1 MAKETVRASDAP
13 AQLGARP
20 VRRGRL
26 PDPLRSTPALIVL
39 HGVVLI
45 LTLLVTAVVAVR
57 SAGPAGNLGERAAGV
72 AVTTSSTA
80 SEIYQGLADAD
91 VAASAVFL
99 LPPVGDQ
106 HEKLRT
112 DYGTAVHTVERQLTD
127 AMGGAVNDPDRLNR
141 LAAIGSRL
149 TVYRGVVCTALA
161 TAGGDAAPT
170 GTDSAAS
177 PACPAAPPENIVA
190 ADDPRS
196 AARAVLASAYARE
209 ASHYMS
215 TELLTEAQ
223 RLWDDDTR
231 RLLHAR
237 ADARPWMA
245 ASMLVPLA
253 LLSALVATQLWL
265 RRRTRRRLN
274 VGLLLASGATVAVL
288 AMLVA
293 SWWHWPA
300 ADDQFG
306 DLETAIAAQNTSQQ
320 HLGDLLAGRADLYL
334 ALGASV
340 DPAAHQAD
348 FYARG
353 ICPDPQV
360 LTSSLDCPA
369 IIEVWTARQS
379 KSQDAFSSAIRTVLR
394 GGSIGQ
400 SFEEEKTVRKA
411 ALNADGVRAD
421 EALAQLPAAPRQLGG
436 AAAWVTLLAGA
447 GVVAGLRQR
456 YLEYQ

>member
-1 MAKETVRASDAP
+1 MAKETVLRASDAP
-13 AQLGARP
+13 AQRGAWP

-39 HGVVLI
+39 HGVLLI

-57 SAGPAGNLGERAAGV
+57 SSGPADNLGERAADV

-99 LPPVGDQ
+99 LPPGADQ

-112 DYGTAVHTVERQLTD
+112 DYDTAVHIVERQLTD

-149 TVYRGVVCTALA
+149 TVYRGVVCAALA
-161 TAGGDAAPT
+161 TAGAPS
-170 GTDSAAS
+170 GAS
-177 PACPAAPPENIVA
+177 PACPPAPAAAPA
-190 ADDPRS
+190 ADPGS
-196 AARAVLASAYARE
+196 TARAVLASAYARE

-237 ADARPWMA
+237 ADARPWVA
-245 ASMLVPLA
+245 ASVLVPLA
-253 LLSALVATQLWL
+253 LLGALVATQLWL

-274 VGLLLASGATVAVL
+274 AGLLLASGAAVAVL

-320 HLGDLLAGRADLYL
+320 TLGDLLAGRADLYL

-340 DPAAHQAD
+340 DPAGHQAD

-353 ICPDPQV
+353 VCPDPQAR
-360 LTSSLDCPA
+360 TSSLDCPA
-369 IIEVWTARQS
+369 INEVWTARQS
-379 KSQDAFSSAIRTVLR
+379 KTQDAFSKAVNTVLR
-394 GGSIGQ
+394 DGSIGQ
-400 SFEEEKTVRKA
+400 SFEEEKSNLKK
-411 ALNADGVRAD
+411 ALNADGDRAD
-421 EALAQLPAAPRQLGG
+421 DALEQLPAAPRQFGG
-436 AAAWVTLLAGA
+436 AAAWLTLLAGA